1 MGRYNNTIPKIINGS
16 KPQNYGSMASRVPVA
31 EDDQDG
37 QVAVRRRWQDNPIH
51 HKLRALAGVMGNVL
65 EWYDFAV
72 FGFFSDVIGRV
83 FFPKDQS
90 EDLSVMESFAV
101 FGGAFL
107 MRPVGGLMIG
117 YIGDTSGR
125 KKALEI
131 SIFLMA
137 SATTLMGCLPTY
149 DQIGNGAILLLLMV

>member
-1 MGRYNNTIPKIINGS
+1 M
-16 KPQNYGSMASRVPVA
+16 
-31 EDDQDG
+31 
-37 QVAVRRRWQDNPIH
+37 
-51 HKLRALAGVMGNVL
+51 
-65 EWYDFAV
+65 
-72 FGFFSDVIGRV
+72 IGKV

-107 MRPVGGLMIG
+107 MRPVGGLVIG

-137 SATTLMGCLPTY
+137 IATTLMGCLPTY
-149 DQIGNGAILLLLMV
+149 DQIGNSAILLLLIVRMIQGLSVGGQLMSSLVFTLEGRPSNRWGFYGELTLSVNFVFSSFMSALLERHFDCFLQ

>member
-1 MGRYNNTIPKIINGS
+1 
-16 KPQNYGSMASRVPVA
+16 
-31 EDDQDG
+31 
-37 QVAVRRRWQDNPIH
+37 
-51 HKLRALAGVMGNVL
+51 
-65 EWYDFAV
+65 
-72 FGFFSDVIGRV
+72 VIGKV

-107 MRPVGGLMIG
+107 MRPVGGLVIG

-137 SATTLMGCLPTY
+137 IATTLMGCLPTY
-149 DQIGNGAILLLLMV
+149 DQIGNSAILLLLIVRMIQGLSVGGQLMSSLVFTLEGRPSNRWGFYGELTLSVNFVFSSFMSALLERQFDCFLQ